1 MGARQVYRMAT
12 DMGADA
18 LGMPNAGRIA
28 PGMLADVIT
37 VKMLDTPTPINEKN
51 IYDQLIL
58 YRNPA
63 DVKNVFVGGRQLKK
77 DGVITTLDVEKAREE
92 MRAATAEFWKF
103 K

>member
-1 MGARQVYRMAT
+1 MENTGC
-12 DMGADA
+12 
-18 LGMPNAGRIA
+18 IA

-37 VKMLDTPTPINEKN
+37 VSMNDTPTPINEKN

-63 DVKNVFVGGRQLKK
+63 DVKNVFVGGKQLKK
-77 DGVITTLDVEKAREE
+77 DGVITTLDVEKARAD
-92 MRAATAEFWKF
+92 MRQACAEFWKF